1 MSRSPRRTMILAAQ
15 QRGLALVEAAI
26 VLPLLLLLLLP
37 VVEFG
42 RAFIQY
48 STLAHHGRAATRYLA
63 ERVIDDTSGVPDL
76 TADLVAQARQLAVYG
91 RLVGGTE
98 PVIPGLMT
106 TAVTIS
112 LTTAGQV
119 RLRIIDPYRP
129 IIGDVLP
136 TFGFGDDIPLAFNF
150 DIDITMRPL

>member
-1 MSRSPRRTMILAAQ
+1 MSRSPRYTMILPAQ

-48 STLAHHGRAATRYLA
+48 STLAHHGRTATRYLA
-63 ERVIDDTSGVPDL
+63 ERVIDDTSGVPEL
-76 TADLVAQARQLAVYG
+76 TAELLAQARQLAVYG
-91 RLVGGTE
+91 SVVGGSQ
-98 PVIPGLMT
+98 PVVPGLSPS
-106 TAVTIS
+106 AVAIS
-112 LTTAGQV
+112 LTSAGEV
-119 RLRIIDPYRP
+119 RLRIVDPYRP
-129 IIGDVLP
+129 IIANVLP
-136 TFGFGDDIPLAFNF
+136 SFGFGEDIPLAFNF